1 MFTVLC
7 CKTALFIHQERV
19 DTEEPSPFFTNIFAL
34 LREQTSL
41 DSKGAKVS
49 VYCHHQPY
57 TPVYAI
63 FLLYWAW
70 VVRLGVVACTLGW
83 FKLRELPYSTREKFF
98 KKYFFFWKVV
108 EIKPC
113 IQEIIRIRQ
122 LFWPSRKKK
131 TFKECQIWNTLIYS
145 ACNIRVTT
153 EKNTH
158 VWDRFWCWATKPCDA
173 RELRNKVRKK
183 STECKRILWRKFYHC
198 CLCLVSLVM
207 KKEIFQIFLYSK
219 ISETSIGGNPIL
231 QYVKLELFLLISK
244 P

>member
-1 MFTVLC
+1 MNSSKLAKLTQNFKHKRCEQTASATCLIWNLLDSIWIFLTISCVNAINYGFFATFLLLDLFQHFVKVRKKTEQALKNSRSPQITIKTVKLFVYCIMLQNCPFHPPGEGWYWRTFT
-7 CKTALFIHQERV
+7 
-19 DTEEPSPFFTNIFAL
+19 FFTNIFAL

-108 EIKPC
+108 GIKPC
-113 IQEIIRIRQ
+113 IQEMIRIRQ

-131 TFKECQIWNTLIYS
+131 PSRS
-145 ACNIRVTT
+145 A
-153 EKNTH
+153 
-158 VWDRFWCWATKPCDA
+158 
-173 RELRNKVRKK
+173 
-183 STECKRILWRKFYHC
+183 KFG
-198 CLCLVSLVM
+198 
-207 KKEIFQIFLYSK
+207 
-219 ISETSIGGNPIL
+219 TP
-231 QYVKLELFLLISK
+231 
-244 P
+244 

>member
-1 MFTVLC
+1 MLQNCPFHPPGEGWYWRTFT
-7 CKTALFIHQERV
+7 
-19 DTEEPSPFFTNIFAL
+19 FFTNIFAL

-83 FKLRELPYSTREKFF
+83 FKLRKLPYSTREKFF

-108 EIKPC
+108 YIKPC

-122 LFWPSRKKK
+122 LFWPSQNKKKLQGVLNLEHPNLLGVQHKSHHRKKY
-131 TFKECQIWNTLIYS
+131 T
-145 ACNIRVTT
+145 RVRPLLMLGH
-153 EKNTH
+153 EAM
-158 VWDRFWCWATKPCDA
+158 WCSGIAQQ
-173 RELRNKVRKK
+173 
-183 STECKRILWRKFYHC
+183 S
-198 CLCLVSLVM
+198 
-207 KKEIFQIFLYSK
+207 
-219 ISETSIGGNPIL
+219 
-231 QYVKLELFLLISK
+231 
-244 P
+244 